1 MFENMLENEPV
12 SNIAPVPTLSTSGLN
27 VVCQMT
33 PLSLRNGVTQYFQRV
48 NMTKYGHLNN
58 TRVPTDTLAWS
69 QICLCCEANSYGRFG
84 IRTTMGD
91 GKTEQADL
99 GPGY

>member
-1 MFENMLENEPV
+1 
-12 SNIAPVPTLSTSGLN
+12 
-27 VVCQMT
+27 
-33 PLSLRNGVTQYFQRV
+33 
-48 NMTKYGHLNN
+48 MTKYGHLNN

-69 QICLCCEANSYGRFG
+69 QICLCCKANSYGRFG